1 MDEVMIFTNFR
12 PIYIFFI
19 IIQAISLI
27 MAISQKKQFK
37 PMNEVAISSISLIC
51 LAVSTYLTYQIGI
64 LSDELAIGGDPVSF
78 IMFIAVVIM
87 SVVNFLV
94 IYLNKKIKN
103 YVLHS

>member
-1 MDEVMIFTNFR
+1 MDSVVIFTNFR

-27 MAISQKKQFK
+27 NIISQIKHHK
-37 PMNEVAISSISLIC
+37 PINGYAIFSISFIC
-51 LAVSTYLTYQIGI
+51 SVVSAFLTYQIGI

-78 IMFIAVVIM
+78 YMFIVVVIM

-94 IYLNKKIKN
+94 VLRNTKN
-103 YVLHS
+103 E